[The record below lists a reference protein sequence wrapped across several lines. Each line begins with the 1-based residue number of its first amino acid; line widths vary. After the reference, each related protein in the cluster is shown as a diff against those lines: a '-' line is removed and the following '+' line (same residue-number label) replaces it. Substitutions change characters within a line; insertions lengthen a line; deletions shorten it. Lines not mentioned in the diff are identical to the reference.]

1 MSNTNPNEPVM
12 TDPPGQPPAGDTI
25 QIPKDPPANGGPV
38 TDPVIPKADPKAPR
52 TFTMEDIEK
61 VRKEEKD
68 KLYSRIDSMDN
79 ELKAMREEREKRE
92 AAERKAQEEA
102 AAAQQARQQ
111 EEMSAKELLAQKE
124 QEWNQRFS
132 QIEAERQRSEAILE
146 QERRLGALTNY
157 RVNRLQEEQE
167 NILPEL
173 RDLVTGNSEQEIE
186 ASLASLRERTERILG
201 NVQAAQQQQRTGM
214 RGVPVTAPP
223 VGPMDNQPEYETV
236 TAADIAAMDMA
247 TYSKYREKLLG
258 ASSQR
263 SATNKGLFG

>member
-1 MSNTNPNEPVM
+1 MSNANPNEPGVG
-12 TDPPGQPPAGDTI
+12 GQPPGDTI
-25 QIPKDPPANGGPV
+25 QIPKEPAANGGPPADPT
-38 TDPVIPKADPKAPR
+38 TDPVIPKAADKAPR
-52 TFTMEDIEK
+52 TFTVEDIEK
-61 VRKEEKD
+61 ARKEEKD
-68 KLYSRIDSMDN
+68 KLYSRIDSMDT

-92 AAERKAQEEA
+92 AAERKAAEDA
-102 AAAQQARQQ
+102 AAAQQARQA

-146 QERRLGALTNY
+146 QERRLNELRSY
-157 RVNRLQEEQE
+157 RAERLDAEQE

-173 RDLVTGNSEQEIE
+173 RDLVTGNTEQEIE

-201 NVQAAQQQQRTGM
+201 NVQAAQQQQRSGA

-236 TAADIAAMDMA
+236 TAEDIRNMDM
-247 TYSKYREKLLG
+247 TQYSKYRERLLG
-258 ASSQR
+258 ASSQAR
-263 SATNKGLFG
+263 SNRGLFG